1 MYDLFGELAARV
13 LAFQWFMA
21 THTKDDKKL
30 GRGEDFARVEGRRG
44 ARAAGPAATSAE
56 AEAIFGAIDT
66 LIVDGSTDAQMKLGV
81 ALGIV
86 GSRLPHGQRDL
97 TIQKLISLAPRQAR
111 AGLLLS
117 LVLSGEDIDIKL
129 VADGISETF
138 EAAKKEAWI
147 H

>member
-1 MYDLFGELAARV
+1 MRISDWSSDVCSSDLS
-13 LAFQWFMA
+13 
-21 THTKDDKKL
+21 
-30 GRGEDFARVEGRRG
+30 GEDFSRVEGRRE
-44 ARAAGPAATSAE
+44 ARAADPAATSAE

-129 VADGISETF
+129 VADRSEEHTSELQSLMRISYAVF
-138 EAAKKEAWI
+138 CLKKKK
-147 H
+147 

>member
-1 MYDLFGELAARV
+1 
-13 LAFQWFMA
+13 
-21 THTKDDKKL
+21 
-30 GRGEDFARVEGRRG
+30 
-44 ARAAGPAATSAE
+44 
-56 AEAIFGAIDT
+56 
-66 LIVDGSTDAQMKLGV
+66 MKLGV

-138 EAAKKEAWI
+138 EAAKKETWI
-147 H
+147 LTEKIGRHTPELQSLMRISYAVFCLKKNN